1 MPPESAPHPRDR
13 HVLFGHGEA
22 ERALLDAVASGRLH
36 HAWLIGGPAGIGKA
50 TFAYRA
56 AKYLLAGGRGGDSLA
71 VDPTANA
78 ARQVMAGSH
87 PNLVVLDRT
96 PHPERKTVPTAIP
109 VDAVRRALALF
120 AGTAADAGYRICL
133 VDAADDLNTASANA
147 LLKVLEEPPPR
158 SLFLLVAHAPQRLLP
173 TIRSRCRRLAL
184 RPLADADLDGAV
196 ASLGPPWSSQP
207 PETRAR
213 AAALAEGSVGRALAF
228 MDPDILALVAE
239 TESLLATLPRPDW
252 RRVMALAESV
262 ALREAAARHAQVVD
276 TVLRHVSAEIDRRQA
291 EGPARLAGWVE
302 VCEKLNR
309 SAREADVYNLDRRPL
324 VLSLFDDLA
333 AVAGV

>member
-1 MPPESAPHPRDR
+1 MQPEGVPHPRDR
-13 HVLFGHGEA
+13 DVLFGHGEA
-22 ERALLDAVASGRLH
+22 ERALLDAVGSGRLH
-36 HAWLIGGPAGIGKA
+36 HAWLSGGPAGIGTA

-56 AKYLLAGGRGGDSLA
+56 AKHLLAGGRGGASLA
-71 VDPTANA
+71 VDPASGA
-78 ARQVMAGSH
+78 VRQVLAGAH

-96 PHPERKTVPTAIP
+96 PTPERKTAPTTIP

-120 AGTAADAGYRICL
+120 EGTAANAGHRICI

-173 TIRSRCRRLAL
+173 TIRSRCRRLTL
-184 RPLADADLDGAV
+184 RPLGGADLDRAV
-196 ASLGPPWSSQP
+196 ASLGPPWSEAP
-207 PETRAR
+207 AETRAR
-213 AAALAEGSVGRALAF
+213 AAALAEGSVGRALSF
-228 MDPDILALVAE
+228 MDPDTLALVAE

-252 RRVMALAESV
+252 RRVMALAEAV
-262 ALREAAARHAQVVD
+262 ALREAQGRQAL
-276 TVLRHVSAEIDRRQA
+276 VLDAVTRHVCAELERRA
-291 EGPARLAGWVE
+291 GEGPARLAGWVE

-333 AVAGV
+333 AVAGA